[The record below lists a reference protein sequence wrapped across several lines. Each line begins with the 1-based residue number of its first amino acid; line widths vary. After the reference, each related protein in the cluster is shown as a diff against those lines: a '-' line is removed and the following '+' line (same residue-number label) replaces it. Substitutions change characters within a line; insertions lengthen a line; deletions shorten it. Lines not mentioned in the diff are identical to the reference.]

1 MYQLDYTGKFKK
13 DVKTCE
19 KRGYDLSALRTVIKH
34 LEEEGQVPAEYLP
47 HKLVGKLRGYWE
59 CHIETNW
66 LLIYDVQETVKL
78 VSLARTGNQVKLF
91 QLIIFG
97 TLAASR
103 RIRLMQQ

>member
-59 CHIETNW
+59 CHIDSNW
-66 LLIYDVQETVKL
+66 LLIYDVKETIEL
-78 VSLARTGNQVKLF
+78 VSLARTGTHSDLF
-91 QLIIFG
+91 KK
-97 TLAASR
+97 SK
-103 RIRLMQQ
+103 

>member
-19 KRGYDLSALRTVIKH
+19 KRGYDMSALRTVIKH

-78 VSLARTGNQVKLF
+78 VSLARTGTGTHSDLF
-91 QLIIFG
+91 KK
-97 TLAASR
+97 SK
-103 RIRLMQQ
+103 